1 MNAILLAAGYGTRL
15 RPVTDST
22 PKCLVK
28 IKNEPLLNIWLKKLS
43 SVGVEKIL
51 INTHHLSDHVEKFV
65 KRSIHVKKLQ
75 LVNEKKL
82 LGTAG
87 TLIKN
92 ISFFNGEDGFLIH
105 ADNYCL
111 EDLNILISAHK
122 NRPADCLMTMLTY
135 ETPNYSSCG
144 IVKTDERGIVKNFYE
159 KNNNNFGN
167 IANGAVYILSSKLIE
182 IIQNEFIHAKD
193 FTKDIII
200 NFLGKIYTYK
210 TNKFFTD
217 IGTLKE
223 YEKANRAQL
232 N

>member
-122 NRPADCLMTMLTY
+122 NRPADCLMTM
-135 ETPNYSSCG
+135 
-144 IVKTDERGIVKNFYE
+144 
-159 KNNNNFGN
+159 
-167 IANGAVYILSSKLIE
+167 
-182 IIQNEFIHAKD
+182 
-193 FTKDIII
+193 
-200 NFLGKIYTYK
+200 
-210 TNKFFTD
+210 
-217 IGTLKE
+217 
-223 YEKANRAQL
+223 
-232 N
+232 